1 MRLLGHPVHPM
12 LVHFPIVLWTIAT
25 VAYVTI
31 AAGAGEP
38 AMLVAKLANAAGL
51 IVAILAM
58 LAGALELRAIDKQSE
73 AMQVAVWHMMIMA
86 TSWTCFVLA
95 FVLSVSTTLSH
106 STAEFGAA
114 AGAVAG
120 FVLMGVGGWFG
131 GRLVYEFGIAVKGR
145 S

>member
-1 MRLLGHPVHPM
+1 MRFLGHPVHPM
-12 LVHFPIVLWTIAT
+12 FVHFPIVLWTIAT
-25 VAYVTI
+25 AAYVSV

-38 AMLVAKLANAAGL
+38 AMLIAKLANAVGL
-51 IVAILAM
+51 IMAMLAM
-58 LAGALELRAIDKQSE
+58 LAGALELRAIDKESE

-95 FVLSVSTTLSH
+95 FVLSVSTALSP
-106 STAEFGAA
+106 STAELAAA

-120 FVLMGVGGWFG
+120 FVLMGVGSWFG